1 MRAGELERE
10 VPKESF
16 SGDVSNWAEDD
27 NWAREARVAETDSLV
42 GGELRHRLAP
52 DQVLPVVLTRKL
64 VTAAGEIL
72 FVRDFEIGGFL
83 AEISAEEI

>member
-27 NWAREARVAETDSLV
+27 NWAREARVAEADSLV

-52 DQVLPVVLTRKL
+52 DQVLPVVLSRKL

>member
-10 VPKESF
+10 VPKKSF

-27 NWAREARVAETDSLV
+27 NWAREAGVAEADSLV
-42 GGELRHRLAP
+42 GGELRHRLTP
-52 DQVLPVVLTRKL
+52 DQVLPVVLSRKL

-72 FVRDFEIGGFL
+72 LVRDFEIGGFL

>member
-27 NWAREARVAETDSLV
+27 NWAGEARVAEADSLV
-42 GGELRHRLAP
+42 GGELRHRLTP
-52 DQVLPVVLTRKL
+52 DQVLPVVLSRKL